1 MKLLIIMFIAVLIL
15 LLIFFIFAPKTANL
29 EKNSGDFAGLQ
40 EVEPKKEDSVGEGEK
55 SKDYME
61 SEVLVKFKKA
71 LSEEEL
77 RNFKDKYNLEVL
89 DVITN
94 IGVYHFKILSGLS
107 VKEAVLEL
115 SEDSLIE
122 YAEPNYI
129 MKFEL

>member
-1 MKLLIIMFIAVLIL
+1 MKFLIIIFIAVVIL
-15 LLIFFIFAPKTANL
+15 LVIFFIFAPKTANL
-29 EKNSGDFAGLQ
+29 EKSSSDFTKVQ
-40 EVEPKKEDSVGEGEK
+40 EPEPKIEGSVEGNEK
-55 SKDYME
+55 SKDYIE
-61 SEVLVKFKKA
+61 SELLVKFKRV

-77 RNFKDKYNLEVL
+77 RDFKEKYNLEIL

-115 SEDSLIE
+115 SEDSLVE

-129 MKFEL
+129 MRFEL

>member
-1 MKLLIIMFIAVLIL
+1 MFIAVLIL

-40 EVEPKKEDSVGEGEK
+40 EVEPKKEDSVRDGEK

-61 SEVLVKFKKA
+61 SEVLVKFKRV

-77 RNFKDKYNLEVL
+77 RNFKEKYNLEVL

-122 YAEPNYI
+122 YAEPNYVI
-129 MKFEL
+129 KFEL